1 MNLIRLS
8 VVGVG
13 VAFLAAGC
21 GGHRSNSKVDFSQ
34 MGPSIN
40 SKRYANLEK
49 IAAKDLKCNEELT
62 PQYLGENQYQMIGC
76 NTEGVYELRC
86 IMGQCSWIPDVRLR
100 AEFDMGCGK
109 AELQSSK
116 LDPVTLGVAGCGK
129 RATYRLLKAGYSY
142 SWVLNS
148 PVAQDELPAPAPAA
162 APEPAPAPANEVPVP
177 TEL

>member
-13 VAFLAAGC
+13 VAFLVAGC
-21 GGHRSNSKVDFSQ
+21 GGRRSNSKVDFSQ

-49 IAAKDLKCNEELT
+49 IAAKDLKCQEELT
-62 PQYLGENQYQMIGC
+62 PQYLGENQYRMIGC

-100 AEFDMGCGK
+100 AEFDLSCGK
-109 AELQSSK
+109 AELQASK
-116 LDPVTLGVAGCGK
+116 LDRVTTGVVGCGK
-129 RATYRLLKAGYSY
+129 RATYRLRKAGYSY
-142 SWVLNS
+142 SWILNS
-148 PVAQDELPAPAPAA
+148 PVTQDEVPASVPVQAPAPAS
-162 APEPAPAPANEVPVP
+162 APADEVPVP

>member
-1 MNLIRLS
+1 MNLLRLS

-13 VAFLAAGC
+13 VAFLVAGC
-21 GGHRSNSKVDFSQ
+21 GGRRSNSKVDFSQ

-49 IAAKDLKCNEELT
+49 IAARDLKCQEELT
-62 PQYLGENQYQMIGC
+62 PQYLGENQYRMVGC

-86 IMGQCSWIPDVRLR
+86 IMGHCAWIPDVRLR

-109 AELQSSK
+109 AELQTSK
-116 LDPVTLGVAGCGK
+116 LDRVTAGVVGCGK
-129 RATYRLLKAGYSY
+129 RATYRLRKAGYSY

-148 PVAQDELPAPAPAA
+148 PVAQDETPAPAPAA
-162 APEPAPAPANEVPVP
+162 APTPAPEGEVPVP